1 VLNKPRRERAM
12 TPVPEAALGAV
23 AVARARRAYA
33 TMKFFGEFVEIA
45 AKLFV
50 VEVEAPPGR
59 ERRLI
64 AEPGRLGGIK
74 K

>member
-1 VLNKPRRERAM
+1 
-12 TPVPEAALGAV
+12 
-23 AVARARRAYA
+23 
-33 TMKFFGEFVEIA
+33 MKFFGEFVEIA

>member
-1 VLNKPRRERAM
+1 M

-23 AVARARRAYA
+23 RTRCPSLRDDEI
-33 TMKFFGEFVEIA
+33 FGVFVEIA
-45 AKLFV
+45 ANLFV

-59 ERRLI
+59 ERRQI